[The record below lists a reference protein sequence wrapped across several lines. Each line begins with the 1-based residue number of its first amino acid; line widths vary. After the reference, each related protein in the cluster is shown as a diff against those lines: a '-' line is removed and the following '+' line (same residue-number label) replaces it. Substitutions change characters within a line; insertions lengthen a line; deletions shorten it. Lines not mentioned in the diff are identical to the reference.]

1 VVRWGVRNK
10 GCMVEGEGDGD
21 GGERPL
27 EVGLGFGWG
36 TLAIVVLGVSG
47 VLGALMEVGGRKW
60 DVGMYK
66 MWCEG

>member
-1 VVRWGVRNK
+1 
-10 GCMVEGEGDGD
+10 MGEGD

-47 VLGALMEVGGRKW
+47 VSGVFGALMEVGGRKW
-60 DVGMYK
+60 DVGMWK